1 MSSAQEDAMRAAGHS
16 PAVKAGGMRVK
27 PARVHEEAKKEQ
39 EEAKEPN
46 PWETENAHQ
55 ESADVVVAG
64 VNVSKEKISTPD
76 SIKSTHVKPV
86 PTHQKPVQN
95 KQSNQIIQQPR

>member
-1 MSSAQEDAMRAAGHS
+1 MSSPEEVMRAAGHS

-46 PWETENAHQ
+46 PWETENAHK
-55 ESADVVVAG
+55 ESTDVVVAG

-76 SIKSTHVKPV
+76 SIASTHVKPV
-86 PTHQKPVQN
+86 PTNQKPVQN
-95 KQSNQIIQQPR
+95 RQVNHIIQQPR

>member
-1 MSSAQEDAMRAAGHS
+1 MSSAQEDVMRAAGHS

-39 EEAKEPN
+39 QDAKEAN

-55 ESADVVVAG
+55 DSADVVVAG
-64 VNVSKEKISTPD
+64 VNVTKEKISTPE
-76 SIKSTHVKPV
+76 SVKSTHVKPL

-95 KQSNQIIQQPR
+95 KQSNMIIQQPR